1 MLKNRI
7 IASVVIDGD
16 KVVQTEGFEFKHYIH
31 NDAMFAIE
39 TFLSWSV
46 DELILMNVS
55 RSQEGYDNFLKIV
68 KKTAE
73 IARLPIA
80 VGGWVNTVSRGE
92 EIIRMGVEKLII
104 NTSFH
109 ENPEVPVE
117 LSKKLGSQCIVASI
131 DYKIED
137 QATNVWKNR
146 GMTETNSNLFE
157 WARSVV
163 NLGAGEIYVTNID
176 NDGRRQ
182 GYDIQN
188 LKKLVNEVEV
198 PVVVFGGAMDW
209 EHFAEGLNAGAS
221 GVSGANIFHY
231 KELASLKLRK
241 YLLENGY
248 NVREL
253 S

>member
-1 MLKNRI
+1 MKMNLWI
-7 IASVVIDGD
+7 IDYGFCNINSVVSAC
-16 KVVQTEGFEFKHYIH
+16 K
-31 NDAMFAIE
+31 
-39 TFLSWSV
+39 
-46 DELILMNVS
+46 ELTSELH
-55 RSQEGYDNFLKIV
+55 
-68 KKTAE
+68 
-73 IARLPIA
+73 
-80 VGGWVNTVSRGE
+80 
-92 EIIRMGVEKLII
+92 II
-104 NTSFH
+104 NTPFH
-109 ENPEVPVE
+109 ENPDVPVE
-117 LSKKLGSQCIVASI
+117 LSKKLGNQCIVASI

-137 QATNVWKNR
+137 QTTNVWKNR
-146 GMTETNSNLFE
+146 GRTETNSNLFE

-188 LKKLVNEVEV
+188 LKKLVNKVEV

-209 EHFAEGLNAGAS
+209 EHFAEGLNEGAS

-241 YLLENGY
+241 YLLENDY

-253 S
+253 SWNTVKVVFTQKPQSLQYILMMMTRHFQINTSIFILMRTSPLQKQGNPF